1 MKSYN
6 IQIGD
11 YVYFTKA
18 INEEEAKE
26 KAIKLHTERRRKLV
40 SDIYVEEEKWTILQ
54 ITSICPTVI
63 WPSSQ

>member
-18 INEEEAKE
+18 INEKEAEE
-26 KAIKLHTERRRKLV
+26 KAIKLHIERRRKLV
-40 SDIYVEEEKWTILQ
+40 SNIYVEEEK
-54 ITSICPTVI
+54 
-63 WPSSQ
+63 